1 MAGGE
6 RKSRSEARSGYAR
19 DRERLVAAI
28 SKAAAEHGYADLT
41 VDRVISYADVS
52 HEIFELHFK
61 SKEQGLMAAQEAFF
75 ERLWL
80 EAVQACD
87 ESEEWPLKV
96 RAGLEAILAS
106 LVEGSALARVFAVEA
121 CAASLAVAER
131 QFTTLEDF
139 ARLLRKGRADYPA
152 AASLPDATER
162 VLVGGIASIVCG
174 HLLDENP
181 QAIARLETQLVELL
195 LIPYVGV
202 EEARRIAAG

>member
-6 RKSRSEARSGYAR
+6 WKSRSGPRSGYAE

-41 VDRVISYADVS
+41 VEQVISYADVS
-52 HEIFELHFK
+52 REVFEIHFE

-80 EAVQACD
+80 EAVHACD
-87 ESEEWPLKV
+87 EGEEWPLKV

-131 QFTTLEDF
+131 QFATLEDF

-162 VLVGGIASIVCG
+162 ALVGGIASILSG

-181 QAIARLETQLVELL
+181 QAIARLENQLVELL
-195 LIPYVGV
+195 LIPYLGV
-202 EEARRIAAG
+202 DEARRVATG